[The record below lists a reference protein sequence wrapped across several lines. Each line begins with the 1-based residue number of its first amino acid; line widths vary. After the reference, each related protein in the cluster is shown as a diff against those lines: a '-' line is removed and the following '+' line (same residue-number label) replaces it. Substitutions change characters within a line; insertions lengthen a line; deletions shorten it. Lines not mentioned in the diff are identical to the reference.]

1 MRSPCSSWRWP
12 PAPSPTSSASY
23 STSIAR
29 SAATRWACSACSAG
43 SSPGTAPTS
52 SSKRWEPEMGEGL
65 RGCQPGTR
73 WGKVLAVSRRELQP
87 ISIRREVP
95 VALKLRPLADR
106 VVVKPLEREEM
117 TKSGIGLPETA
128 NEKPHEGTVEAI
140 GSGRYNEQSGKRV
153 ELDVKVGDRVM
164 YAKYAGSEVKIDE
177 VEYLIL
183 SEKDIL
189 AVVASN
195 GSK

>member
-1 MRSPCSSWRWP
+1 M
-12 PAPSPTSSASY
+12 
-23 STSIAR
+23 
-29 SAATRWACSACSAG
+29 
-43 SSPGTAPTS
+43 
-52 SSKRWEPEMGEGL
+52 
-65 RGCQPGTR
+65 
-73 WGKVLAVSRRELQP
+73 
-87 ISIRREVP
+87 
-95 VALKLRPLADR
+95 ALKLRPLADR

-117 TKSGIGLPETA
+117 TKSGIVLPDTA
-128 NEKPHEGTVEAI
+128 KEKPQEGTVEGV

-189 AVVASN
+189 AVVGSSGSN
-195 GSK
+195 